1 MTATMRMPPVVFLGP
16 SAPAS
21 DILSILPG
29 AIIRPPAR
37 RGDLYSYRILK
48 HEFFLIIDG
57 AFGNVLSISPREV
70 VDVVR
75 DGAVVVGASSMGAL
89 RAADCFPAGAHGVGI
104 IFRLFKDRVISAEDE
119 VAVLFREDLP
129 FPPLTEPLINMR
141 IALRRATRKG
151 LVRALEA
158 EKIISA
164 AQSLH
169 FTLRTWPRAYQ
180 GAWCALSSEILNFL
194 SEIDTKRADAILAA
208 KRLSKM
214 REACKAPLRRSSSS
228 QLFGLLGDGRERP
241 ADPLSGAGRQQVE
254 PEFIEWLCCSGK
266 AYRWLHS
273 EITRRNGELVAPI
286 SSVWNILDGLGEL
299 EAELMRFDV
308 FKRAI
313 SEARRCGLRPSIEDL
328 RQAEHQLV
336 NAHGVGSWN
345 ELLISI
351 GNDPSYAE
359 RLSIHRTKL
368 ALTKCVRRT
377 FLFAPGQATTP
388 REVLLWQPK

>member
-21 DILSILPG
+21 DILSILPD

-37 RGDLYSYRILK
+37 RGDLYAYRILK
-48 HEFFLIIDG
+48 HEFFLVIDG

-89 RAADCFPAGAHGVGI
+89 RAADCFPAGAHGVGT

-169 FTLRTWPRAYQ
+169 FTLRTWPRVYQ
-180 GAWCALSSEILNFL
+180 AAGCYLSSEMLNFL
-194 SEIDTKRADAILAA
+194 REIDTKRADAD
-208 KRLSKM
+208 SG
-214 REACKAPLRRSSSS
+214 CKA
-228 QLFGLLGDGRERP
+228 GLENAR
-241 ADPLSGAGRQQVE
+241 GRQSTAPPIQ
-254 PEFIEWLCCSGK
+254 FISAVWTLGRRQGTTCRRAEW
-266 AYRWLHS
+266 
-273 EITRRNGELVAPI
+273 
-286 SSVWNILDGLGEL
+286 
-299 EAELMRFDV
+299 
-308 FKRAI
+308 
-313 SEARRCGLRPSIEDL
+313 CGS
-328 RQAEHQLV
+328 
-336 NAHGVGSWN
+336 
-345 ELLISI
+345 
-351 GNDPSYAE
+351 
-359 RLSIHRTKL
+359 
-368 ALTKCVRRT
+368 
-377 FLFAPGQATTP
+377 ATNWT
-388 REVLLWQPK
+388 

>member
-1 MTATMRMPPVVFLGP
+1 MPPVVFLGP

-21 DILSILPG
+21 DILSILPD

-37 RGDLYSYRILK
+37 RGDLYAYRILK

-89 RAADCFPAGAHGVGI
+89 RAADCFPAGAHGAGI

-151 LVRALEA
+151 LVRALDA

-180 GAWCALSSEILNFL
+180 GAGCAPSSEILNFL
-194 SEIDTKRADAILAA
+194 SAIDIKRADAVLAA
-208 KRLSKM
+208 KRVSKM
-214 REACKAPLRRSSSS
+214 RKACKAPLRRSSSS

-241 ADPLSGAGRQQVE
+241 ADPLGGGGRQQIE
-254 PEFIEWLCCSGK
+254 PEFVEWLCCSGK

-308 FKRAI
+308 FRRAI
-313 SEARRCGLRPSIEDL
+313 SEARRCGVHPSIEDL
-328 RQAEHQLV
+328 RQAELQLV

-359 RLSIHRTKL
+359 RLSIHRTQL

-377 FLFAPGQATTP
+377 FLFGHGQAATP
-388 REVLLWQPK
+388 REVLLWKPK